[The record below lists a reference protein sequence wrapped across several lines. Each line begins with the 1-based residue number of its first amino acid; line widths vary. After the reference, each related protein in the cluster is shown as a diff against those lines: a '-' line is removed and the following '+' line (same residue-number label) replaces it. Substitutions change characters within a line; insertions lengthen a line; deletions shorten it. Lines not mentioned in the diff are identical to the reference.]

1 MKLSNQKRHWPGYL
15 FGRIRTSTLVLIAA
29 FLAVWWIYETYR
41 PQAPGPGDSPPT
53 QVVPPGFVPDP
64 DYTWVPRTRVQPPT
78 VKATPTTTSSTPP
91 VSPPETTTDSAV
103 PPPFELPPPF
113 GPGTTTPTP
122 PAPYRSPGRVRRPA
136 PTPNPSHR
144 PVDFACPLISP
155 LHWRAV
161 MITLDHVTKQYK
173 SSARPALDDINVKID
188 KGEFVFLIGPSGSG
202 KSTFMRLLLA
212 AETPTSGDVRV
223 SKFHVNKLRGRHVP
237 KLRQVIGCVFQDFR
251 LLQQKTVYDN
261 VAFALEVI
269 GKRTDAI
276 NRVVPEV
283 LETVGLSGKAN
294 RLPDELS
301 GGEQQRVAIA
311 RAFVNRPLVLLA
323 DEPTGNLDPETSRDI
338 MDLLER
344 INRTGTTVLMA
355 THDHHIVD
363 SMRQRV
369 VELSLGRLV
378 RDEQRGVYGMD
389 R

>member
-1 MKLSNQKRHWPGYL
+1 MGAAQQGAAATNRHGHADSDHHHPAAPTTATDGDHEHTAAVRAADAAMFAAAAL
-15 FGRIRTSTLVLIAA
+15 LPAECKPVTSTA
-29 FLAVWWIYETYR
+29 
-41 PQAPGPGDSPPT
+41 
-53 QVVPPGFVPDP
+53 
-64 DYTWVPRTRVQPPT
+64 
-78 VKATPTTTSSTPP
+78 ATPTG
-91 VSPPETTTDSAV
+91 A
-103 PPPFELPPPF
+103 
-113 GPGTTTPTP
+113 
-122 PAPYRSPGRVRRPA
+122 RSLADIDATRQ
-136 PTPNPSHR
+136 
-144 PVDFACPLISP
+144 LIVASQRNSP

-161 MITLDHVTKQYK
+161 MITLDHVSKKYK
-173 SSARPALDDINVKID
+173 ASARPALDDINVKID

-212 AETPTSGDVRV
+212 EESPNTGDIRV
-223 SKFHVNKLRGRHVP
+223 SKFHVNKLAGRHVP
-237 KLRQVIGCVFQDFR
+237 KLRQVLGCVFQDFR
-251 LLQQKTVYDN
+251 LLQQKTVFEN

-269 GKRTDAI
+269 GKRREAI
-276 NRVVPEV
+276 NRVVPDV

-294 RLPDELS
+294 RLPHELS

-323 DEPTGNLDPETSRDI
+323 DEPTGNLDPDTSKDI

-378 RDEQRGVYGMD
+378 RDEQRGIYGMD

>member
-1 MKLSNQKRHWPGYL
+1 
-15 FGRIRTSTLVLIAA
+15 
-29 FLAVWWIYETYR
+29 
-41 PQAPGPGDSPPT
+41 
-53 QVVPPGFVPDP
+53 
-64 DYTWVPRTRVQPPT
+64 
-78 VKATPTTTSSTPP
+78 
-91 VSPPETTTDSAV
+91 
-103 PPPFELPPPF
+103 
-113 GPGTTTPTP
+113 
-122 PAPYRSPGRVRRPA
+122 
-136 PTPNPSHR
+136 
-144 PVDFACPLISP
+144 
-155 LHWRAV
+155 

-251 LLQQKTVYDN
+251 LLLYDN

>member
-1 MKLSNQKRHWPGYL
+1 
-15 FGRIRTSTLVLIAA
+15 
-29 FLAVWWIYETYR
+29 
-41 PQAPGPGDSPPT
+41 
-53 QVVPPGFVPDP
+53 
-64 DYTWVPRTRVQPPT
+64 
-78 VKATPTTTSSTPP
+78 
-91 VSPPETTTDSAV
+91 
-103 PPPFELPPPF
+103 
-113 GPGTTTPTP
+113 
-122 PAPYRSPGRVRRPA
+122 
-136 PTPNPSHR
+136 
-144 PVDFACPLISP
+144 
-155 LHWRAV
+155 

-323 DEPTGNLDPETSRDI
+323 AEPTGNLDPETSRDI